1 MASELL
7 DESTL
12 SFELSG
18 EDSDMHISP
27 TVEDGDATHVDG
39 GGDPAPGADTDAAS
53 VCPPCTQPNVKSC
66 VTGLGGSAR
75 VGVESHC
82 ACAHVAHQSSLR
94 VTVSIIG
101 HHAPIAHL
109 HPRFITSRCHML
121 PRAPGRGPGPDQVTS
136 HD

>member
-18 EDSDMHISP
+18 EDGDMQISP
-27 TVEDGDATHVDG
+27 TVEDGDATRVDG
-39 GGDPAPGADTDAAS
+39 GGACDPAPGADTDAVS
-53 VCPPCTQPNVKSC
+53 VCSPCTATNVKLC

-101 HHAPIAHL
+101 HHAPIAPAHQ
-109 HPRFITSRCHML
+109 PTR
-121 PRAPGRGPGPDQVTS
+121 PDDTVAALAA
-136 HD
+136 DR